1 MKSLIV
7 SFILFATF
15 FSSTKAQENKP
26 QLLKEP
32 ATWQFERF
40 ALPPVFAPS
49 ILYKGA
55 EELRFAPGM
64 FKKDSPDYFTYVFVA
79 QIDNVIAISPADIRN
94 YLLSYYKGLCSATAK
109 DRKLSIDTSQINAV
123 VIKKKDAPAKEAVY
137 NATVNL
143 FGVFADGAPIKLNM
157 EINVI
162 INAPAKYTYLL
173 FIASPRDKKEP
184 LWNDLYAIR
193 KKSIT
198 TILSSSE

>member
-1 MKSLIV
+1 MKILV
-7 SFILFATF
+7 TSFILLVAL
-15 FSSTKAQENKP
+15 SSTKGQENKP
-26 QLLKEP
+26 HLLKEP

-40 ALPPVFAPS
+40 PLPPDFAKS

-79 QIDNVIAISPADIRN
+79 QIDSITTISPIDIKN
-94 YLLSYYKGLCSATAK
+94 YLLNYYKGLCSATAK
-109 DRKLSIDTSQINAV
+109 DRKLSIDTAQISAV
-123 VIKKKDAPAKEAVY
+123 VSKKKDGPPKETVY

-143 FGVFADGAPIKLNM
+143 FGVFADGAPVKLNM

-162 INAPAKYTYLL
+162 TNPAARKTYLL

-184 LWNDLYAIR
+184 IWNDLYAIR
-193 KKSIT
+193 KKSIAG
-198 TILSSSE
+198 ILSSPE

>member
-1 MKSLIV
+1 MKSLLT
-7 SFILFATF
+7 SFFLFVTLL
-15 FSSTKAQENKP
+15 SSTKGQENKP
-26 QLLKEP
+26 QFLKEP

-49 ILYKGA
+49 ILYKGV

-64 FKKDSPDYFTYVFVA
+64 FSKDSLDYFTYVFVA
-79 QIDNVIAISPADIRN
+79 QIDNVIAISPTDIRN
-94 YLLSYYKGLCSATAK
+94 YLLNYYKGLCSATAK
-109 DRKLSIDTSQINAV
+109 DHKLSIDTAQINAV
-123 VIKKKDAPAKEAVY
+123 VIKNKDAPAKETTY

-143 FGVFADGAPIKLNM
+143 FGVFADGASVKLNM

-162 INAPAKYTYLL
+162 INSAAKKTYLL

-198 TILSSSE
+198 LILFSSE